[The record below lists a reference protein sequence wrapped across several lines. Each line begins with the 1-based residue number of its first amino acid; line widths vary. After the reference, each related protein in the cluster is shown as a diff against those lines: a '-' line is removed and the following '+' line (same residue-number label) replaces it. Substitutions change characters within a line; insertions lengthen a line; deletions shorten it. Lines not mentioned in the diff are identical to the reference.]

1 MCILL
6 MVVAMK
12 VGAKV
17 SDAQRAYVRSNYKK
31 AGLMLEGIEQIGR
44 ALDEYTSGTPY
55 ELVDPDTTQYDADQ
69 KREKEYA
76 EKT

>member
-6 MVVAMK
+6 MVLAMN
-12 VGAKV
+12 VGARV
-17 SDAQRAYVRSNYKK
+17 SDAQKDYIRGNYKK

-55 ELVDPDTTQYDADQ
+55 KLVNPDRTQHEAAQ
-69 KREKEYA
+69 EREEEYA
-76 EKT
+76 NRT